1 MEIHLSNTV
10 REHNVWFKAEGGTE
24 NGIEINR
31 QASDLR
37 ILMNRG
43 NDAEKIKESQLT
55 EC

>member
-10 REHNVWFKAEGGTE
+10 REHNAWVKAEHSTE
-24 NGIEINR
+24 NGIEINQ

-37 ILMNRG
+37 IWMNG
-43 NDAEKIKESQLT
+43 ENEAEKMKETHLT